1 MDYLKNL
8 NSHPRDKNVS
18 LDEETHI
25 YNINGDK
32 SYTSVTTWNHKHF
45 EKFNSDK
52 IITNMMKSPK
62 WPENKYFGMTK
73 NEIKNIWEKNKVE
86 ASTAGT
92 KMHNDIEAYYN
103 NLNPENDSLEF
114 QYFYNF
120 VNDHKELEPYR
131 TEWIVYDTNKKLAGS
146 IDMIFKNKDGT
157 LDIYDWKRCKQIVKT
172 NSFNKWAITKCIEH
186 LPDTNYWH
194 YSLQLNTYKKIIEDN
209 YGFKVNNLYLVCL
222 HPDNKNNNY
231 QKIKVPILNNEI
243 EELFNIIT

>member
-8 NSHPRDKNVS
+8 NSHSRDKNVS

-25 YNINGDK
+25 YNIDGDK

-103 NLNPENDSLEF
+103 NLNPENDSVEF
-114 QYFYNF
+114 QYFHNF

-222 HPDNKNNNY
+222 HPENKNNNY